1 MYGWFSLPAGGYGR
15 LHYIIPQAAA
25 GCQAIRHILFRA
37 FRFSPASWWIG
48 IRRSAP
54 FVGRFSDPADRVTKP
69 PRLVHWN
76 HIPIFVARF
85 QQLFRKR
92 SHSTNQSKNRNRV
105 GGGKNPPHGIA
116 KQITIPT
123 LPGSADQHIL
133 QCTGDYPRCIGG
145 VKGWWWGMPVHK
157 PQQR

>member
-1 MYGWFSLPAGGYGR
+1 MYGWFSLPAKGYGG

-25 GCQAIRHILFRA
+25 GCQAIRHIQFCA
-37 FRFSPASWWIG
+37 FRFSPASWWVV

-54 FVGRFSDPADRVTKP
+54 LVGRFSDPADRVTKP

-85 QQLFRKR
+85 QQLLWKR

-105 GGGKNPPHGIA
+105 GGVKTPPYGIA
-116 KQITIPT
+116 NQITIPQ
-123 LPGSADQHIL
+123 LAGFSRSAHSVSRFSVFASLLVDWNQTV
-133 QCTGDYPRCIGG
+133 CTARRA
-145 VKGWWWGMPVHK
+145 VF
-157 PQQR
+157 